1 MVRTKVS
8 KTTVST
14 SFQRLAVKSA
24 LTCSSLQV
32 RDQACYFWT
41 TAVGKML
48 AHLFSL
54 LVPPLFLLF
63 LVVTIILLL
72 KTSVEPGNENIHRLF
87 YLLYP
92 LDFEHKT
99 IGIQ

>member
-24 LTCSSLQV
+24 RTCSSLQV
-32 RDQACYFWT
+32 KDQAGYIWT
-41 TAVGKML
+41 TAVGEML

-54 LVPPLFLLF
+54 LVPTLFLL
-63 LVVTIILLL
+63 LPLVTIILLL
-72 KTSVEPGNENIHRLF
+72 KTSAEPGDEKHPQT
-87 YLLYP
+87 LLS
-92 LDFEHKT
+92 LVTF
-99 IGIQ
+99 GF